1 MWYLK
6 CVLMN
11 SLSILYQPVFTQYGN
26 NNFLILFFLILMCTH
41 TDFQKINEKIIENA
55 KNVCKNL
62 HEYILSELK
71 LLYQEYESLS
81 HDKRYVN
88 CSAF

>member
-1 MWYLK
+1 
-6 CVLMN
+6 
-11 SLSILYQPVFTQYGN
+11 
-26 NNFLILFFLILMCTH
+26 MCTH

-55 KNVCKNL
+55 KNICKNL